1 MAALK
6 RKERDWEISRADE
19 YQSDDYSSDLER
31 EQDLRI
37 LDVLTEL
44 SKKIPQSKA
53 SDFLHSLASAKDIL
67 YWTPKGEILFH
78 NRRIPVTNIAE
89 LTDYVLLP
97 YNADV
102 KKPRALNSFLNGLA
116 QVGINK
122 SLIKNKK
129 LLFEIIEREREE
141 NFSDESSENEDESSR
156 GQEEQEQEHEEEQE
170 QEQELEQDQ
179 EQEEDERAETFSET
193 GSEENTITE
202 ISAGEDCANCDTS
215 NTTSTVLQHCP
226 HCKWKDVVAFPDRFK
241 DTDFDI
247 EHILDGYSAKRTPF
261 LCEMCR
267 NRFRLT
273 PGRFVRDKFLK
284 CQDCGFMRHESLL
297 SGRLQ
302 NFYPSDEE
310 TK

>member
-37 LDVLTEL
+37 LDVLMEL

-141 NFSDESSENEDESSR
+141 HFSDDSSESGDESQSSR
-156 GQEEQEQEHEEEQE
+156 GQEEEQE
-170 QEQELEQDQ
+170 QEKDQ

-193 GSEENTITE
+193 GSEENT
-202 ISAGEDCANCDTS
+202 G
-215 NTTSTVLQHCP
+215 H
-226 HCKWKDVVAFPDRFK
+226 
-241 DTDFDI
+241 
-247 EHILDGYSAKRTPF
+247 
-261 LCEMCR
+261 
-267 NRFRLT
+267 
-273 PGRFVRDKFLK
+273 
-284 CQDCGFMRHESLL
+284 
-297 SGRLQ
+297 
-302 NFYPSDEE
+302 
-310 TK
+310 